1 MTSGRLIAR
10 SLRFHARS
18 HLGVLL
24 GTAVASAV
32 LVGALV
38 VGDSVRVSLERLA
51 LLRLGGVEFALAT
64 GDRLFRAQLAN
75 DLRFSL
81 AQTGRGLSVAVPVL
95 NLPAVATTGDGAARA
110 NHVQVLGVPIA
121 FWQLAGQ
128 PPALGN
134 LPTDGVMLNRPLAAQ
149 LKVKAGDTILLRV
162 AKPAALSRDAPLSP
176 QEDTTV
182 ALRLR
187 VSAVIADEQFGRF
200 SLVAGAVAPFN
211 AFVSLA
217 TLEAKTGAQGQ
228 ANLLLVGD
236 DPNSPNRAPAPAT
249 VMLATPPGS
258 RFAVPVATPLGTAGS
273 NDLSA
278 LLQRS
283 CQLADEE
290 LELRPLPAAGAVE
303 LRTRR
308 VFLDAPIAAAV
319 FDRTGGSNSVTGLL
333 ARMAPGVRPAG
344 VLTYFVNEL
353 RVGDHAAPYSM
364 ITAIGPPVA
373 PADLRD
379 DEILITQWLADDL
392 GARAGDDLTL
402 KYFVVGTL
410 RRLEERATRFRVRG
424 VLPMNAPGLDRDLM
438 PDFPG
443 MTDAANCRDWDTGLA
458 IDTGR
463 IRAKDEEYWRRY
475 RGTPKAFVS
484 LAAGQK
490 LWQNR
495 FGNLTAIRFYT
506 PDSPALSLAAVNL
519 SLRQGLDP
527 ALFGLTFQPVRQQ
540 ALAAAAQ
547 SQDFGGLFLAFSFF
561 LIAAAV
567 LLMAVLFQFGIE
579 QRGAEVGTLLALGFR
594 PGRVRRLLLTESG
607 VVAALGAGAGIVGG
621 LAYSRALLHG
631 LQTVW
636 SDAIGGVPLHF
647 YARPTTLVMGATIT
661 VLVSWLAMRLA
672 LGRQMR
678 RTARQLLAD
687 GGLEELPAEA
697 AGAGWARWL
706 ALGTGLAAV
715 LLVAV
720 AFIRRDTA
728 NAGLFFGAGGLVLVA
743 GLAAGF
749 AGLRSLAATE
759 SAARLTVTSLG
770 IRNATRQRRRS
781 LAVMAL
787 LACGSFLI
795 VAIGVFRLDAVTD
808 ASKRS
813 SGTGGFAL
821 IGETTQPVT
830 EDLDSALGRD
840 AFGLDTNALAGV
852 SVVPFRVHAGDEASC
867 LNLNHPQ
874 QPRLLGVN
882 PELLARRGAFT
893 FAEVWKGPGP
903 DNPWTLLTDNTG
915 MATDEIPAIGDA
927 ASIEWSLGKKVGDA
941 ITVTDE
947 RGRPLKLRLVA
958 ALANSMLQGNLVI
971 AENAFTAR
979 FPSATGYQLFL
990 VDAPAGGADRAAAEL
1005 TRGLRDLGLELTPA
1019 VKRLTAFNAVQNTY
1033 LGTFQVLGGLGLLLG
1048 SAGLGVVVLRNV
1060 LERRAELA
1068 LLLAVGWRRPA
1079 VRRLVLAEHGGLL
1092 VTGLGLGVLAAVVA
1106 VMPALLTPGRV
1117 APYRSLLLTLAA
1129 VLANGALWTWLA
1141 TRVALRGRLLDAL
1154 RNE

>member
-51 LLRLGGVEFALAT
+51 LLRLGRVEFALAT

-75 DLRFSL
+75 DLMLGL
-81 AQTGRGLSVAVPVL
+81 AQTGRSLSVAVPVL
-95 NLPAVATTGDGAARA
+95 HLPAVATTADATARA
-110 NHVQVLGVPIA
+110 NRVQVLGVPVP

-128 PPALGN
+128 PPAWGDI
-134 LPTDGVMLNRPLAAQ
+134 PADAVILNRPLAAQ

-162 AKPAALSRDAPLSP
+162 AKPSALSRDAPLSP

-187 VSAVIADEQFGRF
+187 VSAIIADEQFGRF

-217 TLEAKTGAQGQ
+217 DLEAKTGAPGQ

-236 DPNSPNRAPAPAT
+236 DPTRVSGPAT
-249 VMLATPPGS
+249 MRLATPPGA
-258 RFAVPVATPLGTAGS
+258 RFAGPLPTPLGTAGS
-273 NDLSA
+273 NDLGA

-290 LELRPLPAAGAVE
+290 LELRPLPAAGAIE

-308 VFLDAPIAAAV
+308 VFLDAAIAEAV

-333 ARMAPGVRPAG
+333 ARLAPGVRLAG

-353 RVGDHAAPYSM
+353 RVGDHATPYSM
-364 ITAIGPPVA
+364 VTAIGPPVT

-379 DEILITQWLADDL
+379 DEILINQWLADDL
-392 GARAGDDLTL
+392 GAKAGDELTI

-410 RRLEERATRFRVRG
+410 RRLEERAARFRVRG

-463 IRAKDEEYWRRY
+463 IRPKDEEYWRRY

-484 LAAGQK
+484 LSAGQK

-495 FGNLTAIRFYT
+495 FGNLSAIRFYT
-506 PDSPALSLAAVNL
+506 PGPPAQSLAAVKL

-527 ALFGLTFQPVRQQ
+527 AMFGLTFQPVRQQ

-547 SQDFGGLFLAFSFF
+547 SQDFGGLFLGFSFF

-594 PGRVRRLLLTESG
+594 PGRVRRLLLIESG
-607 VVAALGAGAGIVGG
+607 VVAALGAGTGIAGG
-621 LAYSRALLHG
+621 LAYARALLRG
-631 LQTVW
+631 LETVW

-647 YARPTTLVMGATIT
+647 HARPTTLVMGATIT

-687 GGLEELPAEA
+687 GGLEELPAEV
-697 AGAGWARWL
+697 AGSGWARWL
-706 ALGTGLAAV
+706 ALGTGLAAA

-720 AFIRRDTA
+720 AFIRHDTA
-728 NAGLFFGAGGLVLVA
+728 NAGLFFGAGGLVLIA

-770 IRNATRQRRRS
+770 VRNATRQRRRS

-787 LACGSFLI
+787 LAGGSFLI
-795 VAIGVFRLDAVTD
+795 VAIGVFRLDAVND
-808 ASKRS
+808 AQKRNA
-813 SGTGGFAL
+813 GTGGFAL

-830 EDLDSALGRD
+830 EDLDSPRGRD

-852 SVVPFRVHAGDEASC
+852 SVVPFRVRAGDEASC

-893 FAEVWKGPGP
+893 FAEVRKGSAPG
-903 DNPWTLLTDNTG
+903 NPWTLLTDNTG
-915 MATDEIPAIGDA
+915 LAADEIPAIGDA
-927 ASIEWSLGKKVGDA
+927 ASIEWSLGTKMGEA

-971 AENAFTAR
+971 AENALVAR
-979 FPSATGYQLFL
+979 FPSATGYQFFL
-990 VDAPAGGADRAAAEL
+990 VDAPPGSADRAAGEL
-1005 TRGLRDLGLELTPA
+1005 TRGLRDLGMELTPA
-1019 VKRLTAFNAVQNTY
+1019 VKRLAAFNAVQNTY

-1092 VTGLGLGVLAAVVA
+1092 VAGLGLGVLAATVA
-1106 VMPALLTPGRV
+1106 VMPAVLTPGRV
-1117 APYRSLLLTLAA
+1117 VPYRSLLLTLAA

-1141 TRVALRGRLLDAL
+1141 TRVAMRGRLLDAL